1 MSGRLDGQVA
11 IVTGAAGGLG
21 LGAVERLAEEGAD
34 VVLADIKSSVEDTCK
49 KVKNDFPKNRGYST
63 IVDVTAAGAV
73 DEMVNQAV
81 ERLGRLDVILNNAGT
96 AQKVCPL
103 ADTPDELFDSVVD
116 INLRG
121 VFNGSRAAA
130 RVMRE
135 QRSGCI
141 INIGSWYGQ
150 QGHANTSVYCASKAG
165 VIRMTECLAM
175 EMAPYGVRANCVCP
189 GNMATDLHWLPLR
202 EEAKMKGITFEEADR
217 LMKES
222 IPLGRQGTAREIG
235 DAVVFLASAESSYIT
250 GASLNVNGGVLFG

>member
-1 MSGRLDGQVA
+1 MKGRLEGQVA

-34 VVLADIKSSVEDTCK
+34 VVLADVKPSVEEMWTRLQK
-49 KVKNDFPKNRGYST
+49 DFPDNRGYST
-63 IVDVTAAGAV
+63 VVDVTSASAV
-73 DEMVNQAV
+73 NEMVVQAV
-81 ERLGRLDVILNNAGT
+81 ERLDRLDVILNNAGT
-96 AQKVCPL
+96 AQKVCPI
-103 ADTPDELFDSVVD
+103 ADTPDELFDSVID

-121 VFNGSRAAA
+121 VFNGCRAAA
-130 RVMRE
+130 RVMRD
-135 QRSGCI
+135 QRGGSI
-141 INIGSWYGQ
+141 VNIGSWYGQ

-175 EMAPYGVRANCVCP
+175 EMAPYGVRANCICP
-189 GNMATDLHWLPLR
+189 GNMATDLHWMPLR
-202 EEAKMKGITFEEADR
+202 EEAKMQGITFEEADR

-250 GASLNVNGGVLFG
+250 GASLNVNGGVLLG